1 LTVDDD
7 ATGVGC
13 TGGSL
18 SKPRDEAVDDMRI
31 VSTDSLLLPV
41 RLLCGAVVF
50 SLMAHTPLHALPPQ
64 HNLGNNSLGV
74 VSPGAR
80 YTPQRPVISP
90 YLSLAPISGSQSQ
103 SIINYFTII
112 RPQFAQQA
120 ALQQQGAAIQQLAQE
135 VHTDVARQTQQ
146 TPGVIRSTG
155 HQAGFMTH
163 QKYFRMQSV
172 TQPPQGTR

>member
-1 LTVDDD
+1 MKNT
-7 ATGVGC
+7 
-13 TGGSL
+13 
-18 SKPRDEAVDDMRI
+18 RQ
-31 VSTDSLLLPV
+31 
-41 RLLCGAVVF
+41 LLCSFGFAVLALGSAF
-50 SLMAHTPLHALPPQ
+50 PAAALPPQ

-80 YTPQRPVISP
+80 YMPQRPVISP
-90 YLSLAPISGSQSQ
+90 YLSLAPVSGSQSQ

-120 ALQQQGAAIQQLAQE
+120 ALQQQGAALQQLAQE
-135 VHTDVARQTQQ
+135 VHSEPTRQTQQ

-155 HQAGFMTH
+155 HQSGFMTH

-172 TQPPQGTR
+172 TQPPQATR